1 MKKDLIFR
9 AFEDETMPIQKELAR
24 LKEINQ
30 ELIDIT
36 ETYER
41 NVLDRFD
48 EIEQYGYICG
58 TNAKKYNLQ
67 IIKVL
72 DLMIPP
78 TELRQAI
85 DKLER
90 NLIDKH
96 AERDKKIKN
105 LKSKSKNKKKAPK
118 PKPKIMPK
126 PFEERVQLFTKT
138 EKMLFL

>member
-1 MKKDLIFR
+1 
-9 AFEDETMPIQKELAR
+9 
-24 LKEINQ
+24 
-30 ELIDIT
+30 
-36 ETYER
+36 
-41 NVLDRFD
+41 
-48 EIEQYGYICG
+48 
-58 TNAKKYNLQ
+58 
-67 IIKVL
+67 
-72 DLMIPP
+72 MIPP